1 MVWLGRSIQADEG
14 DAGSQSGRE
23 SVHSLRAE
31 EINSKEASET
41 EALKMH
47 NSILKSQVSVKKAGT
62 VTRMM
67 EEGSL
72 IGWHLGV

>member
-1 MVWLGRSIQADEG
+1 MVWHGRSIQADEG

-41 EALKMH
+41 EALRMH
-47 NSILKSQVSVKKAGT
+47 NSILKSQVSVKT
-62 VTRMM
+62 
-67 EEGSL
+67 
-72 IGWHLGV
+72 